1 VCAVDVLRT
10 SLIDPI
16 STLLWN
22 YVLIYVLIGA
32 GIWFTLRTRFVQV
45 RLFPEMVRTIL
56 GSREGAEGGIS
67 SFQAFAVGLAS
78 RVGTGNIAGVAIALT
93 LGGPGAVFWMW
104 VVAAVGMATG
114 FVEATLAQLYKVRW
128 PDGSF
133 RGGPAYYIQN
143 GLGSR
148 RWGMVFAVLL
158 VFTFG
163 VAFNMVQSNTIAD
176 VLASAHTVDQRWS
189 ALVLAALTAPVVFGG
204 VRRIAKVA
212 ELVLPLFALLY
223 VLLAVVIVLTNLS
236 ALPTVFSDIIKGAF
250 GLDPALAGVAGGIAA
265 AMLNGAK
272 RGLFSNEAGMGSAP
286 NAAATATVSHP
297 VKQGLIQSLGVFV
310 DTMIICSA
318 TAFIIL
324 VAGPDVY
331 SPGETS
337 DSAGASL
344 TQTAVAASLGDWT
357 TWLMTVLIFVFAFS
371 SVLGNYSYAEVN
383 LDFLGAKERG
393 LTIFRVVVILAVA
406 SGALVALESVWALAD
421 VAMGLM
427 ALVNLTAI
435 LLLGKWAFGALADW
449 QRLRAAGE
457 PQVFVSAGNAAMP
470 GQLPGDVW

>member
-1 VCAVDVLRT
+1 VDFIQQ

-16 STLLWN
+16 SRILWN

-32 GIWFTLRTRFVQV
+32 GVWFTLRTRFVQV

-56 GSREGAEGGIS
+56 GSRGGSEGGIS

-114 FVEATLAQLYKVRW
+114 FVEATLAQLYKVKW

-189 ALVLAALTAPVVFGG
+189 ALVLAALTAPVVST
-204 VRRIAKVA
+204 AA
-212 ELVLPLFALLY
+212 
-223 VLLAVVIVLTNLS
+223 S
-236 ALPTVFSDIIKGAF
+236 A
-250 GLDPALAGVAGGIAA
+250 AGSSIAA
-265 AMLNGAK
+265 
-272 RGLFSNEAGMGSAP
+272 GSADFSSLSTAGLSG
-286 NAAATATVSHP
+286 AASMAVS
-297 VKQGLIQSLGVFV
+297 GG
-310 DTMIICSA
+310 SA
-318 TAFIIL
+318 A
-324 VAGPDVY
+324 VG
-331 SPGETS
+331 TS
-337 DSAGASL
+337 G
-344 TQTAVAASLGDWT
+344 AVAAAGTSG
-357 TWLMTVLIFVFAFS
+357 TVIA
-371 SVLGNYSYAEVN
+371 GP
-383 LDFLGAKERG
+383 GRC
-393 LTIFRVVVILAVA
+393 VA
-406 SGALVALESVWALAD
+406 A
-421 VAMGLM
+421 
-427 ALVNLTAI
+427 
-435 LLLGKWAFGALADW
+435 
-449 QRLRAAGE
+449 
-457 PQVFVSAGNAAMP
+457 
-470 GQLPGDVW
+470 